1 MSAPKHDEGPGLV
14 LGVIVPCRNEVAVI
28 ERKLRNLVIGRWPF
42 SQRPHQIVVVDDGSN
57 DGTAERAREL
67 CAQLFA
73 KPSGTN
79 RMSVPMITDKVPA
92 AARVIVNGGPP
103 GKLQFRKFVKGEM
116 MFTPPLVEHATLF
129 TEETRL
135 LCVSRYVRDAAS
147 HEADLVRMKLVSLDT
162 GGWGV
167 PKLIVDESARP

>member
-1 MSAPKHDEGPGLV
+1 MTGQEYCDAVARGEFPDDPV
-14 LGVIVPCRNEVAVI
+14 VPVDNIHRNATGEI
-28 ERKLRNLVIGRWPF
+28 LNLVFHRGDETR
-42 SQRPHQIVVVDDGSN
+42 
-57 DGTAERAREL
+57 
-67 CAQLFA
+67 
-73 KPSGTN
+73 PSGVEVVYSKKWTLRSN
-79 RMSVPMITDKVPA
+79 HYHKTDWHYMYVLDGE
-92 AARVIVNGGPP
+92 VIYYWRKAQPNGGPP

-147 HEADLVRMKLVSLDT
+147 HEADLVRVKLVSLDT